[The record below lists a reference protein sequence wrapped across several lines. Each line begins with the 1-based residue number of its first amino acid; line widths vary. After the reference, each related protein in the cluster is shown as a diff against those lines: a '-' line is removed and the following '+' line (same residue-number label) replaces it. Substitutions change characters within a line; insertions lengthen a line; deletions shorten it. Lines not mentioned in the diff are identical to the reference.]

1 MQYQALPVVD
11 APAEPTRTMHARYVD
26 LSAKRGEADG
36 SISARSAGLPF
47 AARR

>member
-11 APAEPTRTMHARYVD
+11 APAEPRRTMHARYVD

-36 SISARSAGLPF
+36 
-47 AARR
+47 